1 MLRRLRNLF
10 LGLVAVLLLGAGTLV
25 VLSHVYEDEVKA
37 GLVSALNKHLA
48 APVQVSGMDLTLL
61 AHFPQAGIR
70 LHDVLVPEVRT
81 DGQEPDTL
89 LHARELFLGFSLWDM
104 FRGDYTVQQV
114 RGAQVR
120 AYPAL
125 DRNGAENYII
135 WKSDTT
141 GTASSPIALEKVV
154 MEDLVVRYR
163 DHRSALEVLTHNE
176 RISLSGRF
184 SDAGNE
190 LQLVS
195 VTHLDHWRQG
205 DREHLRQRDMDLRLA
220 LSFGGDDGAFR
231 ITKGEVNSDGVP
243 LEVTMELLPTAKG
256 DQLDLRANGLGLDLG
271 RVLKL
276 LPEGITGP
284 LARYKIKG
292 ETDLAVRY
300 SGVVQG
306 EGPALSVG
314 ARVAKG
320 RMQEGRTNTTFT
332 NIRGELAL
340 DLTPKGVPSDLQV
353 RNFSATSGS
362 GSISGNWR
370 SSGLKNASVKADLH
384 ASMALADL
392 LRFAGVDTLEQV
404 AGSLRADAVID
415 GRLRDIT
422 DLKAADLRNLTISG
436 TATLRN
442 ATLKMKGLRHGVTA
456 LDADL
461 TLQGNDA
468 TVQGLKAEVQG
479 NPIAISGTLANLVP
493 YLLFDDQRLAITARA
508 GSPRI
513 DLAAWL
519 TEEGARKGAQDYA
532 LVLPAAIELDVQ
544 AKVDE
549 LVFEEFKATG
559 INGHLYLKDRQLRVD
574 PVTLNTAGGAVLGS
588 LALDG
593 RNTAGSYPL
602 AINATVQGIDIS
614 ELFREFQDFGQSF
627 IGHRH
632 LRGATKARIALD
644 APLSPSLAIDMD
656 RLVCIV
662 DITIENGRIKGHQP
676 LIDIADHLRKNKL
689 VSPFVD
695 TDALREQLADVRF
708 SRLENQ
714 IAIRNGAVHVPA
726 MLVSSSVMDIGL
738 SGTHGFDD
746 RIDHH
751 INFRL
756 SDLFRKAGRDRDEFG
771 PIVDDGTGMRIFLHM
786 YGTAS
791 DPQFA
796 NDGAMAAAR
805 RKKQFQQEK
814 QELRSILNEELG
826 LFRKKQPD
834 TAPATTGTQAT
845 TTRFHVEFDTDSATV
860 KAGGQ
865 PPKEK
870 RRGFARWT
878 DPAKEPEAKEVIKL
892 ED

>member
-10 LGLVAVLLLGAGTLV
+10 LGLVALLLVGSSALV
-25 VLSHVYEDEVKA
+25 VIAHVYEDEVKA
-37 GLVSALNKHLA
+37 ELVTALNEHLA
-48 APVQVSGMDLTLL
+48 APVNVSGMDLTLIT
-61 AHFPQAGIR
+61 HFPQAGIR
-70 LHDVLVPEVRT
+70 LHDVLVHEVRT
-81 DGQEPDTL
+81 DGVDPDTL
-89 LHARELFLGFSLWDM
+89 LHARELFLGFSLWDL

-114 RGAQVR
+114 RGAQAR
-120 AYPAL
+120 LYPAL
-125 DRNGAENYII
+125 DRNGAGNHII

-141 GTASSPIALEKVV
+141 STASTPIALEKVV

-163 DHRSALEVLTHNE
+163 DHRSGLEVLTHNDHL
-176 RISLSGRF
+176 SLSGRF
-184 SDAGNE
+184 NDAGSS

-195 VTHLDHWRQG
+195 GTHLDHWRQG
-205 DREHLRQRDMDLRLA
+205 DRSFLEQRDMELRLA
-220 LSFGGDDGAFR
+220 LAFGGDDGAFR
-231 ITKGEVNSDGVP
+231 ITKGEVNSGGVP
-243 LEVTMELLPTAKG
+243 LEVALDLVPGPKG
-256 DQLDLRANGLGLDLG
+256 DHLDLRANGLGLDLG
-271 RVLKL
+271 SVLKL
-276 LPEGITGP
+276 LPDGITGP
-284 LARYKIKG
+284 LARYRIKG

-300 SGVVQG
+300 SGMIQG
-306 EGPALSVG
+306 DGPALSVG
-314 ARVAKG
+314 ARVVKG
-320 RMQEGRTNTTFT
+320 RMQEGRTNTTF
-332 NIRGELAL
+332 NDIRGELAL
-340 DLTPKGVPSDLQV
+340 DLTPKGMPSDLQV
-353 RNFSATSGS
+353 RNFHASSGS

-370 SSGLKNASVKADLH
+370 SSGLKNATVKADLH

-404 AGSLRADAVID
+404 SGTLKADAVLD
-415 GRLRDIT
+415 GRLRDVS
-422 DLKAADLRNLTISG
+422 DLKATDLRALTISG
-436 TATLRN
+436 TAALRN
-442 ATLKMKGLRHGVTA
+442 ATLKMRGLRHGITA

-493 YLLFDDQRLAITARA
+493 YLLFDDQRLSIVARA

-519 TEEGARKGAQDYA
+519 SEEGAKKGSRDYA
-532 LVLPAAIELDVQ
+532 LVLPATIELDLQ
-544 AKVDE
+544 AHVDE
-549 LVFEEFKATG
+549 LVLEQFRATG
-559 INGHLYLKDRQLRVD
+559 INGRLRLKDRELRVD
-574 PVTLNTAGGAVLGS
+574 PMTFNTAGGAVLGS
-588 LALDG
+588 LSLDG
-593 RNTAGSYPL
+593 RNTAGHYPL
-602 AINATVQGIDIS
+602 AINATVSGIDIS

-627 IGHRH
+627 IGHKH
-632 LRGATKARIALD
+632 LRGGSKAQIAFN
-644 APLSPSLAIDMD
+644 APLSPALAIDMD

-662 DITIENGRIKGHQP
+662 DITIENGGIKGHQP

-695 TDALREQLADVRF
+695 TDALRKQLADVCF
-708 SRLENQ
+708 SKLENQ
-714 IAIRNGAVHVPA
+714 IAIRDGAVHVPA
-726 MLVSSSVMDIGL
+726 MLVSSSVMDIEL

-756 SDLFRKAGRDRDEFG
+756 SDLFRKDGRDHDEFG

-814 QELRSILNEELG
+814 QELRSILSEELG
-826 LFRKKQPD
+826 LFRKKPVDQPAGT
-834 TAPATTGTQAT
+834 TATPPPPA
-845 TTRFHVEFDTDSATV
+845 RIHVEWETDSATV
-860 KAGGQ
+860 KAGAP

-870 RRGFARWT
+870 RRGFARWS

-892 ED
+892 EE